1 MTDADIK
8 ALNLILD
15 HITKIIV
22 AQTQKILAE
31 VGKRNRG
38 PKPVATSI
46 KLQRARNELAKSRAE
61 NRALHK
67 LLEQEV
73 NKTQSK

>member
-15 HITKIIV
+15 HITKILV
-22 AQTQKILAE
+22 AETQKILAE

-73 NKTQSK
+73 NKLEK

>member
-67 LLEQEV
+67 LLEQEI
-73 NKTQSK
+73 NKLEK